1 MPLEGMEQAGLP
13 PLPHACPV
21 ATARKG
27 EHKER
32 ALSIIAANPAL
43 SQAIDSALPRLLEH
57 ECMSEADIRSRID
70 SGTLVLLANPM
81 HEGVTPTLI
90 GQPARVKVNANIGT
104 SPVSSDGAGELDKLR
119 VAETAGADA
128 VMDLSTAGD
137 LDAIRLR
144 LIKATTLPLG
154 TVPLYGLAQQ
164 YTDSGR
170 DPAGWEARELLD
182 EVAKQAEQGVDFM
195 TLHCGLTKRGA
206 ELAQDGS
213 REMGIVSRGGA
224 ILARWMRR
232 TGLENPLLTHYD
244 ELLDICRARNVVIS
258 LGDGLRPGAGSDAG
272 DPAQWE
278 EVLTLGVLARR
289 AWAAG
294 VQVMI
299 EGPGHVPLHL
309 VQAQIQG
316 IKRAT
321 FGAPLY
327 VLGPLVTDAAAGRDH
342 LAGAIGG
349 ALAAQYGA
357 DFLCY
362 LTPAEHLC
370 LPDARDVHEGVLA
383 SRIAAQ
389 AAEAS
394 LGRPWATERERTISS
409 ARNRLDWSAMAGAA
423 LDPCLVRQR
432 SAGIEHGKE
441 CGMCGKFCAIR
452 MVDPER

>member
-1 MPLEGMEQAGLP
+1 M
-13 PLPHACPV
+13 
-21 ATARKG
+21 
-27 EHKER
+27 
-32 ALSIIAANPAL
+32 SIIAANTAL
-43 SQAIDSALPRLLEH
+43 SGILDRHGAELSILEH
-57 ECMSEADIRSRID
+57 MTEAELRARID
-70 SGTLVLLANPM
+70 QGAIALLANPA
-81 HEGVTPTLI
+81 HAGVRPTLI

-104 SPVSSDGAGELDKLR
+104 SPLASDLGGETDKLK

-137 LDAIRLR
+137 LDAIRVRML
-144 LIKATTLPLG
+144 AETVLPLG
-154 TVPLYGLAQQ
+154 TVPIYAVAGACAK
-164 YTDSGR
+164 DGR
-170 DPAGWEARELLD
+170 DPSGFEPAELLA
-182 EVAKQAEQGVDFM
+182 EVEKQARQGVDFM
-195 TLHCGLTKRGA
+195 TLHCGLTRRGA
-206 ELAQDGS
+206 ELAMDGS
-213 REMGIVSRGGA
+213 RMLGIVSRGGA

-232 TGLENPLLTHYD
+232 RGEENPLLTHYD
-244 ELLDICRARNVVIS
+244 ALLDIARAHNVTLS
-258 LGDGLRPGAGSDAG
+258 LGDGLRPGAGCDAG

-278 EVLTLGVLARR
+278 EVLTLGVLAKR

-327 VLGPLVTDAAAGRDH
+327 VLGPLVTDTAAGRDH
-342 LAGAIGG
+342 IAGAIGG

-370 LPDARDVHEGVLA
+370 LPDAKDVHEGVLA

-389 AAEAS
+389 AGEAA
-394 LGRPWATERERTISS
+394 LGRPWAVKREREMSD
-409 ARNRLDWSAMAGAA
+409 ARMKLDWKRMADTA
-423 LDPCLVRQR
+423 LDPCLVRAR
-432 SAGIEHGKE
+432 SSGTEHGKE

-452 MVDPER
+452 MAEPEK

>member
-1 MPLEGMEQAGLP
+1 MSIIK
-13 PLPHACPV
+13 
-21 ATARKG
+21 TNK
-27 EHKER
+27 
-32 ALSIIAANPAL
+32 ALSGILDQHIKSLAA
-43 SQAIDSALPRLLEH
+43 LEH
-57 ECMSEADIRSRID
+57 MSEAEIRTRINQ
-70 SGTLVLLANPM
+70 GTLTLLANPA
-81 HEGVTPTLI
+81 HAGVRPTLI

-104 SPVSSDGAGELDKLR
+104 SPLTSDMVGETDKLK

-137 LDAIRLR
+137 LDAIRVRML
-144 LIKATTLPLG
+144 AETALPLG
-154 TVPLYGLAQQ
+154 TVPIYAVAGACAK
-164 YTDSGR
+164 DGR
-170 DPAGWEARELLD
+170 DPSGFEPGDLLA
-182 EVAKQAEQGVDFM
+182 EVEKQARQGVDFM
-195 TLHCGLTKRGA
+195 TLHCGLTRRGA
-206 ELAQDGS
+206 ELAMDGS
-213 REMGIVSRGGA
+213 RMLGIVSRGGA

-232 TGLENPLLTHYD
+232 RGEENPLLTHYD
-244 ELLDICRARNVVIS
+244 ALLDIARAHNVVLS
-258 LGDGLRPGAGSDAG
+258 LGDGLRPGAGCDAG

-309 VQAQIQG
+309 VQSQIQG

-327 VLGPLVTDAAAGRDH
+327 VLGPLVTDTAAGRDH
-342 LAGAIGG
+342 IAGAIGG

-389 AAEAS
+389 AGEAA
-394 LGRPWATERERTISS
+394 LGRPWAVEREREMSD
-409 ARNRLDWSAMAGAA
+409 ARMKLDWKRMADTA
-423 LDPCLVRQR
+423 LDPCLVRSR
-432 SAGIEHGKE
+432 SEGTEHGKE

-452 MVDPER
+452 MAEPEN

>member
-1 MPLEGMEQAGLP
+1 MSLI
-13 PLPHACPV
+13 
-21 ATARKG
+21 TK
-27 EHKER
+27 
-32 ALSIIAANPAL
+32 NPAL
-43 SQAIDSALPRLLEH
+43 AAMLDQNMAKLCVYEH
-57 ECMSEADIRSRID
+57 MTEADIRARID
-70 SGTLVLLANPM
+70 QGTLTLLGNPK
-81 HEGVTPTLI
+81 HKNVRATLI

-104 SPVSSDGAGELDKLR
+104 SPVTSDLSGETDKLQI
-119 VAETAGADA
+119 AENAGADA

-137 LDAIRLR
+137 LDGIRQRMLD
-144 LIKATTLPLG
+144 ASPLPLG
-154 TVPLYGLAQQ
+154 TVPIYAVAQQ
-164 YTDSGR
+164 CTESGR
-170 DPAGWEARELLD
+170 DPSGFEPAELLA
-182 EVAKQAEQGVDFM
+182 EVSKQAEQGVDFM

-213 REMGIVSRGGA
+213 RQLGIVSRGGA

-232 TGLENPLLTHYD
+232 TGLENPLLSHYD
-244 ELLDICRARNVVIS
+244 ELLAICRKHNVVIS
-258 LGDGLRPGAGSDAG
+258 LGDGLRPGAGVDAG

-294 VQVMI
+294 VGVMI

-327 VLGPLVTDAAAGRDH
+327 VLGPLVTDTAAGRDH
-342 LAGAIGG
+342 IAGAIGG

-370 LPDARDVHEGVLA
+370 LPDAKDVHEGVLA

-389 AAEAS
+389 AGETA
-394 LGRPWATERERTISS
+394 LGRPWATARENAMGV
-409 ARNRLDWSAMAGAA
+409 ARMKLDWKGMADAA

-432 SAGIEHGKE
+432 SQGTEHGKE

-452 MVDPER
+452 MAEPEK

>member
-1 MPLEGMEQAGLP
+1 M
-13 PLPHACPV
+13 
-21 ATARKG
+21 
-27 EHKER
+27 
-32 ALSIIAANPAL
+32 SIIAANPAL
-43 SQAIDSALPRLLEH
+43 AQVLAQCLPQLSKHEH
-57 ECMSEADIRSRID
+57 MSEADIRARID
-70 SGTLVLLANPM
+70 QGSLALLANPR
-81 HEGVTPTLI
+81 HAKVLPTLI

-104 SPVSSDGAGELDKLR
+104 SPITSDGHIELDKLR

-137 LDAIRLR
+137 LDAIRTQMLA
-144 LIKATTLPLG
+144 ATHLPLG

-164 YTDSGR
+164 CTEAGR
-170 DPAGWEARELLD
+170 DPAGFEPAELLA

-206 ELAQDGS
+206 ELAQSGT
-213 REMGIVSRGGA
+213 RKLGIVSRGGA

-232 TGLENPLLTHYD
+232 TGQENPLLTHYD
-244 ELLDICRARNVVIS
+244 EILELCRAPNVVIS
-258 LGDGLRPGAGSDAG
+258 LGDGLRPGAGVDAG

-327 VLGPLVTDAAAGRDH
+327 VLGPLVTDVAAGRDH
-342 LAGAIGG
+342 IAGAIGG

-370 LPDARDVHEGVLA
+370 LPDAKDVHEGVLA

-389 AAEAS
+389 AGETA
-394 LGRPWATERERTISS
+394 LGRPWATRREAAMCE
-409 ARNRLDWSAMAGAA
+409 ARLKLDWKGMADAA
-423 LDPCLVRQR
+423 LDTCLVRQR
-432 SAGIEHGKE
+432 SQGTEHGKE

-452 MVDPER
+452 MVEPEVK

>member
-1 MPLEGMEQAGLP
+1 M
-13 PLPHACPV
+13 
-21 ATARKG
+21 
-27 EHKER
+27 
-32 ALSIIAANPAL
+32 SIITDNTAL
-43 SQAIDSALPRLLEH
+43 EQILCKSLPELCTHEH
-57 ECMSEADIRSRID
+57 MTEADISARID
-70 SGTLVLLANPM
+70 QGSLALLGNPL
-81 HEGVTPTLI
+81 HKGVRPTLI

-104 SPVSSDGAGELDKLR
+104 SPLTSDGNSELDKLR

-137 LDAIRLR
+137 LDGIRQRML
-144 LIKATTLPLG
+144 AASPLPLG
-154 TVPLYGLAQQ
+154 TVPIYGLAQQ
-164 YTDSGR
+164 CTESGR
-170 DPAGWEARELLD
+170 DPAGFEPSELLA

-213 REMGIVSRGGA
+213 RKLGIVSRGGA

-232 TGLENPLLTHYD
+232 TGQENPLLTHYD
-244 ELLDICRARNVVIS
+244 EILEICRKHNVVIS
-258 LGDGLRPGAGSDAG
+258 LGDGLRPGAGVDAG

-289 AWAAG
+289 SWAAG

-327 VLGPLVTDAAAGRDH
+327 VLGPLVTDTAAGRDH
-342 LAGAIGG
+342 IAGAIGG

-370 LPDARDVHEGVLA
+370 LPDAKDVHEGVLA

-389 AAEAS
+389 AGETA
-394 LGRPWATERERTISS
+394 LGRPWAVAREAAMCE
-409 ARNRLDWSAMAGAA
+409 ARLGLNWQAMAEAA

-432 SAGIEHGKE
+432 SQGIEHGKE

-452 MVDPER
+452 MAEPE

>member
-1 MPLEGMEQAGLP
+1 MSL
-13 PLPHACPV
+13 
-21 ATARKG
+21 
-27 EHKER
+27 
-32 ALSIIAANPAL
+32 IAKNPAL
-43 SQAIDSALPRLLEH
+43 AALLDKHLPLLCEH
-57 ECMSEADIRSRID
+57 ERMSADDIRARID
-70 SGTLVLLANPM
+70 AGSIALLANPA
-81 HEGVTPTLI
+81 HKSVRPTLI

-104 SPVSSDGAGELDKLR
+104 SPVTSDGKSELDKLR

-137 LDAIRLR
+137 LDAIRTR
-144 LIKATTLPLG
+144 MVEATVLPLG
-154 TVPLYGLAQQ
+154 TVPLYAMAQQ
-164 YTDSGR
+164 RMDAGR
-170 DPAGWEARELLD
+170 DASDFTAADLLA
-182 EVAKQAEQGVDFM
+182 EVKKQAEQGVDFM

-206 ELAQDGS
+206 EFAMDGS
-213 REMGIVSRGGA
+213 RKLGIVSRGGS

-232 TGLENPLLTHYD
+232 TGEENPLLTHYD
-244 ELLDICRARNVVIS
+244 ELLEICREHNVVIS
-258 LGDGLRPGAGSDAG
+258 LGDGLRPGGGVDAG

-289 AWAAG
+289 SWAAG

-342 LAGAIGG
+342 IAGAIGG

-389 AAEAS
+389 AGETA
-394 LGRPWATERERTISS
+394 LGRPWAVEREAEMCD
-409 ARNRLDWSAMAGAA
+409 ARMKLDWNRMSAAA

-432 SAGIEHGKE
+432 SKGTEHGKE

-452 MVDPER
+452 MAEPIQK

>member
-1 MPLEGMEQAGLP
+1 M
-13 PLPHACPV
+13 
-21 ATARKG
+21 
-27 EHKER
+27 
-32 ALSIIAANPAL
+32 SIISANPAL
-43 SQAIDSALPRLLEH
+43 AEILAKSLPELMAYEH
-57 ECMSEADIRSRID
+57 MSEADIRARID
-70 SGTLVLLANPM
+70 QGSLTLLGNPRHAN
-81 HEGVTPTLI
+81 VRATLI

-104 SPVSSDGAGELDKLR
+104 SPITSNMGTETDKLQ
-119 VAETAGADA
+119 VAESAGADA

-137 LDAIRLR
+137 LDGIRRSMLER
-144 LIKATTLPLG
+144 SPLPLG
-154 TVPLYGLAQQ
+154 TVPIYAVAQQ
-164 YTDSGR
+164 CTESGR
-170 DPAGWEARELLD
+170 DPAGFEPQELLD

-195 TLHCGLTKRGA
+195 TLHCGLTRRGA

-213 REMGIVSRGGA
+213 RKLGIVSRGGA

-232 TGLENPLLTHYD
+232 TGQENPLLTHYD
-244 ELLDICRARNVVIS
+244 ELLTLCRKHNVVIS
-258 LGDGLRPGAGSDAG
+258 LGDGLRPGGGVDAG

-278 EVLTLGVLARR
+278 EVLTLGVLAKR

-327 VLGPLVTDAAAGRDH
+327 VLGPLVTDTAAGRDH
-342 LAGAIGG
+342 IAGAIGG

-370 LPDARDVHEGVLA
+370 LPDAKDVHEGVLA

-389 AAEAS
+389 AGETA
-394 LGRPWATERERTISS
+394 LGRPWAVNREAAMCD
-409 ARNRLDWSAMAGAA
+409 ARLKLDWKGMADAA

-432 SAGIEHGKE
+432 SQGTEHGKE

-452 MVDPER
+452 MAEPETK

>member
-1 MPLEGMEQAGLP
+1 MSLIAKN
-13 PLPHACPV
+13 
-21 ATARKG
+21 TA
-27 EHKER
+27 
-32 ALSIIAANPAL
+32 LAA
-43 SQAIDSALPRLLEH
+43 LLERH
-57 ECMSEADIRSRID
+57 ASELSEYECMSVADIRARIEAG
-70 SGTLVLLANPM
+70 SLALLANPP
-81 HEGVTPTLI
+81 HAKSRPPLI

-104 SPVSSDGAGELDKLR
+104 SPVTSDGKCELDKLR

-137 LDAIRLR
+137 LDAIRTQM
-144 LIKATTLPLG
+144 IAATALPLG
-154 TVPLYGLAQQ
+154 TVPLYAMAQQ
-164 YTDSGR
+164 RMDAGR
-170 DPAGWEARELLD
+170 DAADFEAGDLLA
-182 EVAKQAEQGVDFM
+182 EVKKQAEQGVDFM
-195 TLHCGLTKRGA
+195 TLHCGLTRRGA
-206 ELAQDGS
+206 MLAMDGS
-213 REMGIVSRGGA
+213 RKLGIVSRGGS

-232 TGLENPLLTHYD
+232 TGEENPLLTHYD
-244 ELLDICRARNVVIS
+244 ALLDICRKHNVVIS
-258 LGDGLRPGAGSDAG
+258 LGDGLRPGGGCDAG

-278 EVLTLGVLARR
+278 EVLTLGVLAKR

-327 VLGPLVTDAAAGRDH
+327 VLGPLVTDTAAGRDH
-342 LAGAIGG
+342 MAGAIGG

-370 LPDARDVHEGVLA
+370 LPDAKDVHEGVLA

-389 AAEAS
+389 AGETA
-394 LGRPWATERERTISS
+394 LGRPWAVQREAAMCQ
-409 ARNRLDWSAMAGAA
+409 ARMKLDWKGMADAA

-432 SAGIEHGKE
+432 SHGTEHGKE

-452 MVDPER
+452 MAEPETK

>member
-1 MPLEGMEQAGLP
+1 M
-13 PLPHACPV
+13 
-21 ATARKG
+21 
-27 EHKER
+27 
-32 ALSIIAANPAL
+32 SIIAANTAL
-43 SQAIDSALPRLLEH
+43 SQALHTALPQLMEH
-57 ECMSEADIRSRID
+57 ERMGEAEIRSRID
-70 SGTLVLLANPM
+70 SGTLALLANPR

-144 LIKATTLPLG
+144 MIKATALPLG

-164 YTDSGR
+164 CTDAGR
-170 DPAGWEARELLD
+170 DPAGWEASELLA

-195 TLHCGLTKRGA
+195 TLHCGLTRRGA

-232 TGLENPLLTHYD
+232 TGQENPLLTHYD
-244 ELLDICRARNVVIS
+244 ELLEICRVHNVVIS

-394 LGRPWATERERTISS
+394 LGRPWAVERERTISS

-452 MVDPER
+452 MIEPER

>member
-1 MPLEGMEQAGLP
+1 M
-13 PLPHACPV
+13 
-21 ATARKG
+21 
-27 EHKER
+27 
-32 ALSIIAANPAL
+32 SIITDNTAL
-43 SQAIDSALPRLLEH
+43 EQILCKSLPELCTHEH
-57 ECMSEADIRSRID
+57 MTEADIRARID
-70 SGTLVLLANPM
+70 QGSLALLGNPL
-81 HEGVTPTLI
+81 HKGVRPTLI

-104 SPVSSDGAGELDKLR
+104 SPLTSDGNSELDKLR

-137 LDAIRLR
+137 LDAIRQRML
-144 LIKATTLPLG
+144 AASPLPLG
-154 TVPLYGLAQQ
+154 TVPIYGLAQQ
-164 YTDSGR
+164 CTESGR
-170 DPAGWEARELLD
+170 DPAGFEPSELLA
-182 EVAKQAEQGVDFM
+182 EVAKQAQQGVDFM

-213 REMGIVSRGGA
+213 RKLGIVSRGGA

-232 TGLENPLLTHYD
+232 TGQENPLLTHYD
-244 ELLDICRARNVVIS
+244 EILEICRKHNVVIS
-258 LGDGLRPGAGSDAG
+258 LGDGLRPGAGVDAG

-289 AWAAG
+289 SWAAG

-327 VLGPLVTDAAAGRDH
+327 VLGPLVTDTAAARDH
-342 LAGAIGG
+342 IAGAIGG

-370 LPDARDVHEGVLA
+370 LPDAKDVHEGVLA

-389 AAEAS
+389 AGETA
-394 LGRPWATERERTISS
+394 LGRPWAVGREAAMCE
-409 ARNRLDWSAMAGAA
+409 ARLGLNWQAMAEAA

-432 SAGIEHGKE
+432 SQGIEHGKE

-452 MVDPER
+452 MAEPE

>member
-1 MPLEGMEQAGLP
+1 M
-13 PLPHACPV
+13 
-21 ATARKG
+21 
-27 EHKER
+27 
-32 ALSIIAANPAL
+32 SIIAANPAL
-43 SQAIDSALPRLLEH
+43 AQVLAQCLPQLSKHEH
-57 ECMSEADIRSRID
+57 MSEADIRARID
-70 SGTLVLLANPM
+70 QGSLALLANPR
-81 HEGVTPTLI
+81 HAKVLPTLI

-104 SPVSSDGAGELDKLR
+104 SPITSDGHIELDKLR

-137 LDAIRLR
+137 LDAIRTQMLA
-144 LIKATTLPLG
+144 ATHLPLG

-164 YTDSGR
+164 CTEAGR
-170 DPAGWEARELLD
+170 DPAGFEPAELLA

-206 ELAQDGS
+206 ELAQSGT
-213 REMGIVSRGGA
+213 RKLGIVSRGGA

-232 TGLENPLLTHYD
+232 TGQENPLLTHYD
-244 ELLDICRARNVVIS
+244 EILELCRAHNVVIS
-258 LGDGLRPGAGSDAG
+258 LGDGLRPGAGVDAG

-278 EVLTLGVLARR
+278 EVLTLGVLAKR

-327 VLGPLVTDAAAGRDH
+327 VLGPLVTDVAAGRDH
-342 LAGAIGG
+342 IAGAIGG

-370 LPDARDVHEGVLA
+370 LPDAKDVHEGVLA

-389 AAEAS
+389 AGETA
-394 LGRPWATERERTISS
+394 LGRPWATQREAAMCE
-409 ARNRLDWSAMAGAA
+409 ARLKLDWKGMADAA

-432 SAGIEHGKE
+432 SQGTEHGKE

-452 MVDPER
+452 MVEPETK

>member
-1 MPLEGMEQAGLP
+1 M
-13 PLPHACPV
+13 
-21 ATARKG
+21 
-27 EHKER
+27 
-32 ALSIIAANPAL
+32 SIITDNTAL
-43 SQAIDSALPRLLEH
+43 EQILCKSLPELCTHEH
-57 ECMSEADIRSRID
+57 MTEADIRARID
-70 SGTLVLLANPM
+70 QGSLALLGNPL
-81 HEGVTPTLI
+81 HKGVRPTLI

-104 SPVSSDGAGELDKLR
+104 SPLTSDGNSELDKLR

-137 LDAIRLR
+137 LDAIRQRML
-144 LIKATTLPLG
+144 AASPLPLG
-154 TVPLYGLAQQ
+154 TVPIYGLAQQ
-164 YTDSGR
+164 CTESGR
-170 DPAGWEARELLD
+170 DPAGFEPSELLA
-182 EVAKQAEQGVDFM
+182 EVAKQAQQGVDFM

-213 REMGIVSRGGA
+213 RKLGIVSRGGA

-232 TGLENPLLTHYD
+232 TGQENPLLTHYD
-244 ELLDICRARNVVIS
+244 EILEICRKHNVVIS
-258 LGDGLRPGAGSDAG
+258 LGDGLRPGAGVDAG

-289 AWAAG
+289 SWAAG

-327 VLGPLVTDAAAGRDH
+327 VLGPLVTDTAAGRDH
-342 LAGAIGG
+342 IAGAIGG

-370 LPDARDVHEGVLA
+370 LPDAKDVHEGVLA

-389 AAEAS
+389 AGETA
-394 LGRPWATERERTISS
+394 LGRPWAVGREAAMCE
-409 ARNRLDWSAMAGAA
+409 ARLGLNWQAMAEAA

-432 SAGIEHGKE
+432 SQGIEHGKE

-452 MVDPER
+452 MAEPE

>member
-1 MPLEGMEQAGLP
+1 M
-13 PLPHACPV
+13 
-21 ATARKG
+21 
-27 EHKER
+27 
-32 ALSIIAANPAL
+32 SIISANQAL
-43 SQAIDSALPRLLEH
+43 AEILAKSLPELMAYEH
-57 ECMSEADIRSRID
+57 MSEADIRTRID
-70 SGTLVLLANPM
+70 QGSLTLLGNPR
-81 HEGVTPTLI
+81 HPNVRATLI

-104 SPVSSDGAGELDKLR
+104 SPITSDMGTEADKLQ

-137 LDAIRLR
+137 LDGIRKSMLDR
-144 LIKATTLPLG
+144 SPLPLG
-154 TVPLYGLAQQ
+154 TVPIYAVAQQ
-164 YTDSGR
+164 CTESGR
-170 DPAGWEARELLD
+170 DPAGFEPQELLD

-206 ELAQDGS
+206 ELAQNGS
-213 REMGIVSRGGA
+213 RKLGIVSRGGA

-232 TGLENPLLTHYD
+232 TGQENPLLTHYD
-244 ELLDICRARNVVIS
+244 ELLTLCRKHNVVIS
-258 LGDGLRPGAGSDAG
+258 LGDGLRPGGGVDAG

-278 EVLTLGVLARR
+278 EVLTLGVLAKR

-327 VLGPLVTDAAAGRDH
+327 VLGPLVTDTAAGRDH
-342 LAGAIGG
+342 IAGAIGG

-370 LPDARDVHEGVLA
+370 LPDAKDVHEGVLA

-389 AAEAS
+389 AGETA
-394 LGRPWATERERTISS
+394 LGRPWAVNREAAMCD
-409 ARNRLDWSAMAGAA
+409 ARLKLDWKGMADAA

-432 SAGIEHGKE
+432 SQGTEHGKE

-452 MVDPER
+452 MAEPEK